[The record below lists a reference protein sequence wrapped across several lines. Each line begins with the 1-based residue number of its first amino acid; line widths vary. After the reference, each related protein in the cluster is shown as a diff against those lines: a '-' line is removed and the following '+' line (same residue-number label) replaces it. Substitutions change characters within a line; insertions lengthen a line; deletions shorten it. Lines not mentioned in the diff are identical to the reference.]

1 MTTYVKSHL
10 DNGSDETS
18 SSSDWPHAPV
28 HRLGE
33 KGAYMVTAGT
43 YNKYPFLNSPA
54 RLNLALNLLF
64 NFALEFGWQVQAWA
78 VMINHYHFV
87 ALSPDHPQNL
97 KFMLGKLHGAI
108 AREFNVQ
115 DGTPERKVFYQYWDT
130 HLTFQRSYLARLNY
144 VHQNPVHH
152 GIVRKAS
159 EYRWCSA
166 AWFERSARPA
176 FVKSVY
182 RCRTERIKVED
193 DF

>member
-1 MTTYVKSHL
+1 MTTLDTSHL
-10 DNGSDETS
+10 DTGIKESRS
-18 SSSDWPHAPV
+18 VSDWPHAPA

-43 YNKYPFLNSPA
+43 YDKYPFLNSA
-54 RLNLALNLLF
+54 VLLDFVLNQLF
-64 NFALEFGWQVQAWA
+64 SCALEFGWQLQAWA
-78 VMINHYHFV
+78 VLINHYHFV
-87 ALSPDHPQNL
+87 ALSPDDPQNL
-97 KFMLGKLHGAI
+97 SLMLGKLHGAI
-108 AREFNVQ
+108 ARELNGR
-115 DGTPERKVFYQYWDT
+115 DGTPERRVFYQFWDS
-130 HLTFQRSYLARLNY
+130 HITFQRSYLARLNY

-176 FVKSVY
+176 FVKSVS
-182 RCRTERIKVED
+182 RFRTDRLKVED

>member
-1 MTTYVKSHL
+1 MTTYVKSPF
-10 DNGSDETS
+10 DTGSDETPS
-18 SSSDWPHAPV
+18 FSDWPHAPS

-54 RLNLALNLLF
+54 RLDLALKLLF
-64 NFALEFGWQVQAWA
+64 NFALEFGWQLQAWA
-78 VMINHYHFV
+78 VLVNHYHFV
-87 ALSPDHPQNL
+87 AVSPDDPQSL
-97 KFMLGKLHGAI
+97 SLMLGKLHGAI
-108 AREFNVQ
+108 ARELNAL

-130 HLTFQRSYLARLNY
+130 HITFQRSYLARLNY
-144 VHQNPVHH
+144 VHQNSVHH

-166 AWFERSARPA
+166 AWFERSARTA

-182 RCRTERIKVED
+182 RFRTERIKVED

>member
-1 MTTYVKSHL
+1 
-10 DNGSDETS
+10 
-18 SSSDWPHAPV
+18 
-28 HRLGE
+28 
-33 KGAYMVTAGT
+33 MVTAGT

-54 RLNLALNLLF
+54 RLDLALNLLF
-64 NFALEFGWQVQAWA
+64 NCVQEFGWQLQAWA
-78 VMINHYHFV
+78 VMINHDHFV
-87 ALSPDHPQNL
+87 ALSPEDPQNL
-97 KFMLGKLHGAI
+97 RFMLGKLHGAI
-108 AREFNVQ
+108 ARELNAL

-144 VHQNPVHH
+144 VHQNPFHH

-182 RCRTERIKVED
+182 RFRTERIKVED

>member
-1 MTTYVKSHL
+1 MPSFSASGLDTTL
-10 DNGSDETS
+10 NTNLTS
-18 SSSDWPHAPV
+18 WDWPHAPA

-43 YNKYPFLNSPA
+43 YEKRHFLNSPD
-54 RLNLALNLLF
+54 RFDLVLSLLF
-64 NFALEFGWQVQAWA
+64 RCATEFDWQLQAWA
-78 VMINHYHFV
+78 VMTNHYHFV
-87 ALSPDHPQNL
+87 ALSPDNPKNL
-97 KFMLGKLHGAI
+97 GLMLGKLHGAI
-108 AREFNVQ
+108 ARELNAE
-115 DGTPERKVFYQYWDT
+115 DGTAGRKVFHQYWDT
-130 HLTFQRSYLARLNY
+130 HITFQRSYLARLKY

-182 RCRTERIKVED
+182 RFKTDRINVQD